1 MARGWHGTAPGGK
14 LAQTREGQMRDQVFT
29 FQDFQLES
37 GSVLPEVSI
46 AYVTRGTLDPDGRNA
61 ILVTH
66 GYTSSHRMI
75 VPGGASSEGAWSTLV
90 GPGAP
95 IDTDRYFVV
104 CSNMLG
110 SSYGSTNAA
119 SIVPMGGD
127 VPGLHGRDRAGR
139 DVPAAAGV

>member
-1 MARGWHGTAPGGK
+1 
-14 LAQTREGQMRDQVFT
+14 MRDQVFT
-29 FQDFQLES
+29 FQDFRLES
-37 GSVLPEVSI
+37 GAVLPEVSI
-46 AYVTRGTLDPDGRNA
+46 AYVTRGTPNPDGRNA

-110 SSYGSTNAA
+110 SS
-119 SIVPMGGD
+119 
-127 VPGLHGRDRAGR
+127 
-139 DVPAAAGV
+139 